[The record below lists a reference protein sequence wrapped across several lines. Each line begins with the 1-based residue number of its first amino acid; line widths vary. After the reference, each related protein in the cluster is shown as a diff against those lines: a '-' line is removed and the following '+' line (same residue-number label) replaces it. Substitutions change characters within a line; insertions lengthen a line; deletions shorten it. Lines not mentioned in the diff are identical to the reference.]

1 MITRSSGQHVFIAL
15 GTPWIDAL
23 VAFLEPRARV
33 DPWIMHGKMAIGDL
47 LVTVLDTTPRTLL
60 CIETVAAP
68 FDGTSPMEVDERPY
82 ELHGLPTV
90 PELEQRWSITFP
102 TDPGPVD
109 DALAD
114 RILTAYQS
122 HYAHYFGD
130 IDTLDP
136 TSTTA
141 HARALM
147 NERGN
152 CTGCSS
158 PMPLR
163 KFNSSDRLH
172 FHSASRIF
180 RQAEPGDDYPAVL
193 CRKCTGRMATSGHTN
208 FIDYMLAK
216 NPSLPTLRCTQNR
229 SVCTGDAGPSVRS
242 PTVARRNWLRR
253 GTGHPGMD
261 VPSVQSL
268 MGTDVPAG
276 SPAARLISSRRS
288 READRCP
295 R

>member
-1 MITRSSGQHVFIAL
+1 MNARTNSTVCPPFPNSNNDGPSRFPRIQGRS
-15 GTPWIDAL
+15 
-23 VAFLEPRARV
+23 
-33 DPWIMHGKMAIGDL
+33 
-47 LVTVLDTTPRTLL
+47 TT
-60 CIETVAAP
+60 
-68 FDGTSPMEVDERPY
+68 
-82 ELHGLPTV
+82 HWPTG
-90 PELEQRWSITFP
+90 F
-102 TDPGPVD
+102 
-109 DALAD
+109 
-114 RILTAYQS
+114 LTAGQS

-136 TSTTA
+136 TSTAA
-141 HARALM
+141 HARTLM

-216 NPSLPTLRCTQNR
+216 NPSCPLCGAHRTAQCAP
-229 SVCTGDAGPSVRS
+229 GMAGPSVRS

>member
-15 GTPWIDAL
+15 GTPWIDAV

-60 CIETVAAP
+60 CIEIVAAP

-114 RILTAYQS
+114 RILTAGQS

-136 TSTTA
+136 TSTAA
-141 HARALM
+141 HARTLM

-208 FIDYMLAK
+208 LIDYMLAK
-216 NPSLPTLRCTQNR
+216 NPSCPLCGAHRTAQC
-229 SVCTGDAGPSVRS
+229 A
-242 PTVARRNWLRR
+242 
-253 GTGHPGMD
+253 PGMPVHPFD
-261 VPSVQSL
+261 HLPWLAVTGCVVGPDTPEWTCRACSHSWGQ
-268 MGTDVPAG
+268 MFPPDHPQH
-276 SPAARLISSRRS
+276 
-288 READRCP
+288 D
-295 R
+295 

>member
-15 GTPWIDAL
+15 GTPWIDAV

-47 LVTVLDTTPRTLL
+47 LITVLDTTPRTLL

-114 RILTAYQS
+114 QILTAGQS

-136 TSTTA
+136 TSTAA
-141 HARALM
+141 HARTLM

-152 CTGCSS
+152 CTGCGS

-216 NPSLPTLRCTQNR
+216 NPPCPHCGAHRTAQC
-229 SVCTGDAGPSVRS
+229 A
-242 PTVARRNWLRR
+242 
-253 GTGHPGMD
+253 PGMPVHPFD
-261 VPSVQSL
+261 HLPWLAVTGCVVGPD
-268 MGTDVPAG
+268 TPEWTCRA
-276 SPAARLISSRRS
+276 
-288 READRCP
+288 C
-295 R
+295 